1 MRGVADTNTIVSAL
15 LWGGAP
21 AEILAAAREQRI
33 TLFTS
38 AALIAELEEVLAR
51 EKFATRIARVSSTVA
66 DLVAGYRDLVQL
78 VRVTDISPVSRD
90 PDDDQVIACAVAA
103 EADLIVT
110 RDKDLLTLD
119 PFRTVRIFAA
129 RDTLALLT
137 KSPS

>member
-66 DLVAGYRDLVQL
+66 DL
-78 VRVTDISPVSRD
+78 
-90 PDDDQVIACAVAA
+90 DDQVIACAVAA
-103 EADLIVT
+103 EAGLIVT

-119 PFRTVRIFAA
+119 PFRTVRILAA
-129 RDTLALLT
+129 RDALALRT